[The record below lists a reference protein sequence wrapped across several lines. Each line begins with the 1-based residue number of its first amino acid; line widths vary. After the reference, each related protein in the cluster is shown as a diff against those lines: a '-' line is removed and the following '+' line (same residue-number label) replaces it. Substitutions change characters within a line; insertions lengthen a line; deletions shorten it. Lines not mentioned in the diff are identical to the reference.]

1 MNVLE
6 VIGQLINNTLVFSTA
21 LIFAALGGMYSERSG
36 VVNIGLEGLMVSGAF
51 AAAVVTDYAAQ
62 AGLVQSAPW
71 VGFAAAALY
80 GVLVALLHAVSTIT
94 FRADQTVVGVVI
106 NIFALGLAIYLTK
119 SLYEGSGQTP
129 QLDPDI
135 VFEKWSIP
143 VLKDIPLLGKA
154 IFTAYP
160 TTYIVIA
167 LALISYF
174 VLFRTPFGLR
184 LRAVGEHPSSADTVG
199 ISVTKY
205 RYIGVLLSGALAGLG
220 GATITLTTTS
230 SFAHN
235 TILGQGFIALAALI
249 FGKWNP
255 LGIVGAALFFGL
267 AQALRNFAQLFD
279 FSKQI
284 PVEFYY
290 MLPYVLT
297 LIVLA
302 GAVGRSNAPA
312 ALGQPYDPAKR

>member
-1 MNVLE
+1 MDVLE
-6 VIGQLINNTLVFSTA
+6 VIGRLINVTLVFSTA
-21 LIFAALGGMYSERSG
+21 LIFTALGGMYSERSG

-51 AAAVVTDYAAQ
+51 AAAVVTDYATQ
-62 AGLVQSAPW
+62 AGLAESAPW
-71 VGFAAAALY
+71 VGFAAAAIY

-129 QLDPDI
+129 QLKY
-135 VFEKWSIP
+135 VFEKWAIP

-167 LALISYF
+167 IAIISYF

-235 TILGQGFIALAALI
+235 TISGQGFIALAALI

-279 FSKQI
+279 FAKQI
-284 PVEFYY
+284 PVEFFY

-312 ALGQPYDPAKR
+312 ALGQPYDPARR

>member
-1 MNVLE
+1 MNVVD
-6 VIGQLINNTLVFSTA
+6 VIGQLINTTLVFSTA
-21 LIFAALGGMYSERSG
+21 LIFTALGGMYSERSG

-51 AAAVVTDYAAQ
+51 AAAVATEYAIQ
-62 AGLVQSAPW
+62 AGLGNASPW
-71 VGFAAAALY
+71 IGLLAAAIY
-80 GVLVALLHAVSTIT
+80 GVLVSLLHAVSTIT

-106 NIFALGLAIYLTK
+106 NIFSLGLSLYLTK
-119 SLYEGSGQTP
+119 SLYDGSGQTP
-129 QLDPDI
+129 QLAN
-135 VFEKWSIP
+135 VFHKVKIP
-143 VLKDIPLLGKA
+143 FLSDIPLLGKA

-160 TTYIVIA
+160 TTYIVIV
-167 LALISYF
+167 LAVISYF

-235 TILGQGFIALAALI
+235 TISGQGFIALAALI

-255 LGIVGAALFFGL
+255 LGVVGAAMFFGL
-267 AQALRNFAQLFD
+267 AQALRSFA
-279 FSKQI
+279 
-284 PVEFYY
+284 
-290 MLPYVLT
+290 
-297 LIVLA
+297 
-302 GAVGRSNAPA
+302 
-312 ALGQPYDPAKR
+312 

>member
-1 MNVLE
+1 MNVVD
-6 VIGQLINNTLVFSTA
+6 VIGQLINTTLVFSTA
-21 LIFAALGGMYSERSG
+21 LIFTALGGMYSERSG

-51 AAAVVTDYAAQ
+51 AAAVATEYAIQ
-62 AGLVQSAPW
+62 AGLGNASPW
-71 VGFAAAALY
+71 IGLVAAAIY
-80 GVLVALLHAVSTIT
+80 GVLVSLLHAVSTIT

-106 NIFALGLAIYLTK
+106 NIFSLGLSLYLTK
-119 SLYEGSGQTP
+119 SLYDGSGQTP
-129 QLDPDI
+129 QLAN
-135 VFEKWSIP
+135 VFHKWKIP
-143 VLKDIPLLGKA
+143 YLSDIPLLGKA

-160 TTYIVIA
+160 TTYIVII
-167 LALISYF
+167 LAVVSYF

-235 TILGQGFIALAALI
+235 TISGQGFIALAALI

-255 LGIVGAALFFGL
+255 LGVVGAAMFFGL
-267 AQALRNFAQLFD
+267 AQALRSFAQLFE

-284 PVEFYY
+284 PVEFFY

-297 LIVLA
+297 LVVLA
-302 GAVGRSNAPA
+302 GAVGRSNAPS

>member
-1 MNVLE
+1 MDVLE
-6 VIGQLINNTLVFSTA
+6 VIGQLINVTLVFSTA
-21 LIFAALGGMYSERSG
+21 LIFTALGGMYSERSG

-51 AAAVVTDYAAQ
+51 AAAVVTDYTSQ
-62 AGLVQSAPW
+62 AGLAASAPW
-71 VGFAAAALY
+71 VGFLAAAIY

-129 QLDPDI
+129 QLAN
-135 VFEKWSIP
+135 VFDKWAIP
-143 VLKDIPLLGKA
+143 VLKDIPLLGNA
-154 IFTAYP
+154 FFTAYP

-167 LALISYF
+167 IAVISYF

-235 TILGQGFIALAALI
+235 TISGQGFIALAALI

-255 LGIVGAALFFGL
+255 LGVVGAALFFGL

-284 PVEFYY
+284 PVEFFY

-302 GAVGRSNAPA
+302 GAVGRSNAPS